1 MPRCV
6 MFSTT
11 PIQKEDYRMFS
22 LTVNDYVMI
31 AHSLPH
37 EFFGPAQ
44 QLHGATLTVDATF
57 TRPELDVHSVV
68 LDIGH
73 ATQLLDDAL
82 APLRY
87 ADLDSHP
94 DFEGKFST
102 SEAVAQYIGQKLAAD
117 LADMPQIVI
126 TISIGENPRAHV
138 SYTVPDRG

>member
-1 MPRCV
+1 
-6 MFSTT
+6 
-11 PIQKEDYRMFS
+11 MFS

-31 AHSLPH
+31 AHSLPN

-44 QLHGATLTVDATF
+44 QLHGATLTVEATF
-57 TRPELDVHSVV
+57 TRAALDEHSVV

-94 DFEGKFST
+94 DFAGRLST
-102 SEAVAQYIGQKLAAD
+102 TEVIAQYIGDALAAS
-117 LADMPQIVI
+117 LAEQPYIG
-126 TISIGENPRAHV
+126 ISVTLHENPRARV
-138 SYTVPDRG
+138 SYTVADRG

>member
-1 MPRCV
+1 
-6 MFSTT
+6 
-11 PIQKEDYRMFS
+11 MFS

-31 AHSLPH
+31 AHSLPN

-44 QLHGATLTVDATF
+44 QLHGATLTVEATF
-57 TRPELDVHSVV
+57 TRPELDEHSVV

-94 DFEGKFST
+94 DFEGRLST
-102 SEAVAQYIGQKLAAD
+102 SEVIAQYIGDKLAAN
-117 LADMPQIVI
+117 LAEQPDIGISV
-126 TISIGENPRAHV
+126 TIHENPRARV
-138 SYTVPDRG
+138 SYTVADRT

>member
-1 MPRCV
+1 
-6 MFSTT
+6 
-11 PIQKEDYRMFS
+11 MFS

-31 AHSLPH
+31 AHSLPN

-44 QLHGATLTVDATF
+44 QFHGATLTVEATF
-57 TRPELDVHSVV
+57 TRSALDEHSVV

-94 DFEGKFST
+94 DFEGQLST
-102 SEAVAQYIGQKLAAD
+102 SEVIAKYVGDKLAANLSD
-117 LADMPQIVI
+117 LPDIGVAV
-126 TISIGENPRAHV
+126 TIHENPRARV
-138 SYTVPDRG
+138 SYTVPARV

>member
-1 MPRCV
+1 
-6 MFSTT
+6 
-11 PIQKEDYRMFS
+11 MFS

-57 TRPELDVHSVV
+57 TRPELDEHSVV

-102 SEAVAQYIGQKLAAD
+102 SEAVAQYIGQRLAAD
-117 LADMPQIVI
+117 LAEMPQIGI
-126 TISIGENPRAHV
+126 TVTIGENPRAHV

>member
-44 QLHGATLTVDATF
+44 QLHGATLTVEATF
-57 TRPELDVHSVV
+57 TQPRLDEQPVER
-68 LDIGH
+68 DIGH
-73 ATQLLDDAL
+73 APKLLDDAWET
-82 APLRY
+82 LRY
-87 ADLDSHP
+87 AALDSHP
-94 DFEGKFST
+94 HSARRRST
-102 SEAVAQYIGQKLAAD
+102 SDATAHDVGQ
-117 LADMPQIVI
+117 
-126 TISIGENPRAHV
+126 
-138 SYTVPDRG
+138 

>member
-1 MPRCV
+1 
-6 MFSTT
+6 
-11 PIQKEDYRMFS
+11 MFS

-44 QLHGATLTVDATF
+44 KMHGATLTVDATF
-57 TRPELDVHSVV
+57 SRAELDEHSVV

-87 ADLDSHP
+87 ANLDTHP
-94 DFEGKFST
+94 DFEGRLST
-102 SEAVAQYIGQKLAAD
+102 TEAVAQYIGQKLEANLAD
-117 LADMPQIVI
+117 LPQIGI
-126 TISIGENPRAHV
+126 TVTIRENPRAHV
-138 SYTVPDRG
+138 SYTVPDRT

>member
-1 MPRCV
+1 M
-6 MFSTT
+6 
-11 PIQKEDYRMFS
+11 YS

-31 AHSLPH
+31 AHSLPN

-44 QLHGATLTVDATF
+44 QLHGATLTVEATF
-57 TRPELDVHSVV
+57 TRPELDEHSVV

-94 DFEGKFST
+94 DFEGRLST
-102 SEAVAQYIGQKLAAD
+102 SEVIAQYVGDKLASNLKD
-117 LADMPQIVI
+117 IPDIGISV
-126 TISIGENPRAHV
+126 TIHENPRARV
-138 SYTVPDRG
+138 SYTVPDRN

>member
-1 MPRCV
+1 
-6 MFSTT
+6 
-11 PIQKEDYRMFS
+11 MFS

-31 AHSLPH
+31 AHSLPN

-44 QLHGATLTVDATF
+44 QLHGATLIVEATF
-57 TRPELDVHSVV
+57 TRPELDEHSVV

-94 DFEGKFST
+94 DFEGRLST
-102 SEAVAQYIGQKLAAD
+102 SEVIAQYVGDKLAAD
-117 LADMPQIVI
+117 LTEMPEIGICV
-126 TISIGENPRAHV
+126 TIHENPRARV
-138 SYTVPDRG
+138 SYTVPDRN

>member
-1 MPRCV
+1 RRDL
-6 MFSTT
+6 
-11 PIQKEDYRMFS
+11 EMFS
-22 LTVNDYVMI
+22 LTVNEYVLI

-57 TRPELDVHSVV
+57 TRPELDEHSVV

-87 ADLDSHP
+87 ADLDSHT

-102 SEAVAQYIGQKLAAD
+102 SEAVAQYIGQRLAAVQEE
-117 LADMPQIVI
+117 MHIIGI
-126 TISIGENPRAHV
+126 TVKFGNHPTAHV
-138 SYTVPDRG
+138 